1 MYTLMANHETS
12 TFPLSLAIV
21 NSDAHAP
28 VLFLHISVDCH
39 TKKVIGSCELVK
51 PVTKSSYSIKTEL
64 TGDYKL
70 LNMIHEGEQNM
81 VNLLGYTV
89 YDQIC
94 PSIKITLITDAD
106 WKKGKAFYEYM
117 EDGEW
122 LKVNDLNL
130 KIK

>member
-1 MYTLMANHETS
+1 MANQETS

-28 VLFLHISVDCH
+28 VLFLHLTVNSH
-39 TKKVIGSCELVK
+39 TKRVTGNCELIK
-51 PVTKSSYSIKTEL
+51 PVIKPSHSLKTAL
-64 TGDYKL
+64 NGDYKS
-70 LNMIHEGEQNM
+70 LNMIHEGDSHL

-106 WKKGKAFYEYM
+106 WKKGKVFYEYL